1 LIGLKKIAQMC
12 FLKMHGQGTFTF
24 DGIKYVGEFQD
35 DKMHGQATVTWAN
48 GTKYVGE
55 FQDSKFY
62 GQGTYT
68 YADAEDMTQQDINK
82 QDEKGFMERVLA
94 DVIAGYPAAKLE
106 AKKRQEAYNR
116 GVRRGEAARR
126 ARCNNQQGNC

>member
-82 QDEKGFMERVLA
+82 QDEKGFMERVLRK
-94 DVIAGYPAAKLE
+94 D
-106 AKKRQEAYNR
+106 KKPTI
-116 GVRRGEAARR
+116 VV
-126 ARCNNQQGNC
+126 